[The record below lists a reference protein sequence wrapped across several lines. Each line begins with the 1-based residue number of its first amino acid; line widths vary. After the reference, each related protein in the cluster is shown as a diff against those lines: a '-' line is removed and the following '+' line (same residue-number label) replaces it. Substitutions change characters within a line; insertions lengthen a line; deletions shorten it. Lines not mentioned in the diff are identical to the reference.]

1 MDSPSGK
8 PTAAGFASFQHQ
20 ALAFLDD
27 WEQAGRRR
35 QLISLGDA
43 PPGRLDLTHNDY
55 LGLRS
60 DAAFQA
66 QALAAAAGWP
76 VGAGASRLLGGEHAV
91 FRALERQFAQFK
103 RAPDALFFGSGY
115 AANEACVASLAR
127 FGARI
132 FSDSLNHASIIDG
145 VRLSGGASG
154 ERVIFPHGDL
164 EALERGLA
172 NSPADHNLILCE
184 SLFSMDGDRANL
196 ERLAELAKSY
206 RGLLMIDE
214 AHAIGALG
222 PNGRGL
228 VPAAGLDP
236 ETTIT
241 VNTCGKALG
250 VQGALVCGPSWFRE
264 LLINTARPFIFST
277 GPSPWCA
284 AALQVAIDY
293 VATLD
298 PRRAWLEAASLE
310 LIAVLGKLGFDTG
323 TSSSFIIPILCGSDR
338 RALALAERLNQAGL
352 WTRAIRP
359 PTVPEGMARVRISLH
374 AGLNDADLA
383 RIIAAFEE
391 VARAT

>member
-1 MDSPSGK
+1 MDRPSGN
-8 PTAAGFASFQHQ
+8 PTATGFASFQRQ
-20 ALAFLDD
+20 AQAFLDN

-35 QLISLGDA
+35 QLISLAEA

-55 LGLRS
+55 LGLRG
-60 DAAFQA
+60 DAGFQA
-66 QALAAAAGWP
+66 RAWAAAQAWP
-76 VGAGASRLLGGEHAV
+76 VGAGASRLLGGEHEV

-103 RAPDALFFGSGY
+103 GAPDALYFGSGY
-115 AANEACVASLAR
+115 AANEACVATMAR

-145 VRLSGGASG
+145 VRLSGLASA
-154 ERVIFPHGDL
+154 ERVVFSHADL
-164 EALERGLA
+164 SALERALKA
-172 NSPADHNLILCE
+172 SPADHNLILSE

-196 ERLAELAKSY
+196 ARLAELAHTY
-206 RGLLMIDE
+206 RGILMIDE

-241 VNTCGKALG
+241 INTCGKALG

-264 LLINTARPFIFST
+264 LLINTARPFIFTT

-293 VATLD
+293 VATLAD
-298 PRRAWLEAASLE
+298 RRAWLETAAQQ
-310 LIAVLGKLGFDTG
+310 LIATLGRLGFDTG
-323 TSSSFIIPILCGSDR
+323 STSSFIIPILCGSDR
-338 RALALAERLNQAGL
+338 RALALAERLGQAGL

-359 PTVPEGMARVRISLH
+359 PTVPEGKARVRLSLH
-374 AGLNDADLA
+374 AGLSDADLA

-391 VARAT
+391 VARAS